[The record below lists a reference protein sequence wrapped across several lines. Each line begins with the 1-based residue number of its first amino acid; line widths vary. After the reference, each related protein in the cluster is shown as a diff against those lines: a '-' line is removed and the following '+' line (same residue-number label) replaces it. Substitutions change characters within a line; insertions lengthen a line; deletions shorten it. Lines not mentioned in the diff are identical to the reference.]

1 MDKVAAL
8 VLTAGASRRMGTPKA
23 LLPWGH
29 TTIIQH
35 LLRQIQLAGFNE
47 TLLVTGAHHDLIQET
62 LADGGFEICFHSD
75 WELGMGSTISKG
87 IREVEHRFT
96 GIDAVLILLVDQPL
110 ITREYLK
117 SIHEAHRNRPEA
129 IIASNYGEF
138 AGAPALF
145 PKRFWAS
152 LKGIPPSRGA
162 RKLIA
167 SYRDKCEILNP
178 ADTIADIDTPEA
190 YQKALS
196 KYLSNQTNNKSK

>member
-1 MDKVAAL
+1 MEKVAAL

-23 LLPWGH
+23 LLPWGPA
-29 TTIIQH
+29 TVIQH

-47 TLLVTGAHHDLIQET
+47 TLLVTGAHHNLIQEA
-62 LADGGFEICFHSD
+62 LVDDKVKICFHPD
-75 WELGMGSTISKG
+75 WELGMGSTISRG

-117 SIHEAHRNRPEA
+117 CILEAHRNRPEA
-129 IIASNYGEF
+129 IIASDYGEF

-145 PKRFWAS
+145 PRRFWAA
-152 LKGIPPSRGA
+152 LKGIPSSQGA

-167 SYRDKCEILNP
+167 SYGEQCEILDP
-178 ADTIADIDTPEA
+178 GGAITDIDTPVA
-190 YQKALS
+190 YKKALAV
-196 KYLSNQTNNKSK
+196 YLSNQTKN